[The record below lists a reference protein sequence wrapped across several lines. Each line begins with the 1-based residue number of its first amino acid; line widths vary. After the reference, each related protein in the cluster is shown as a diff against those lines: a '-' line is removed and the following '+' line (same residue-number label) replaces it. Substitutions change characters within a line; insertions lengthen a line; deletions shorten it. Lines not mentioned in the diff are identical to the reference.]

1 MIIIKM
7 IGEATEE
14 KDTRKFFLCQE
25 DGEHEI
31 DREAAAMFVL
41 VGIQDKTLKTY
52 TKNNAQYWAILSKKY
67 IIEEKSQCVT

>member
-1 MIIIKM
+1 MILIKM
-7 IGEATEE
+7 TGESTEE

-31 DREAAAMFVL
+31 DREAAATFVL

-52 TKNNAQYWAILSKKY
+52 TKNNAYYWAILPKRY
-67 IIEEKSQCVT
+67 ANA

>member
-7 IGEATEE
+7 TGEATEE

-25 DGEHEI
+25 DGDHEI
-31 DREAAAMFVL
+31 DREVALAFVL

-52 TKNNAQYWAILSKKY
+52 AKNNAYYWAILSKRY
-67 IIEEKSQCVT
+67 ANA

>member
-7 IGEATEE
+7 TGEATED

-31 DREAAAMFVL
+31 DREAVAPFVL
-41 VGIQDKTLKTY
+41 VGIQDKTLRTY
-52 TKNNAQYWAILSKKY
+52 TKNNAHYWVILSRRY
-67 IIEEKSQCVT
+67 ANA

>member
-7 IGEATEE
+7 TGEATEE
-14 KDTRKFFLCQE
+14 KDTRKCFLCQE

-31 DREAAAMFVL
+31 DREAAAMFVW

-52 TKNNAQYWAILSKKY
+52 TKNNAQYWVILSKKY
-67 IIEEKSQCVT
+67 DIKGESHCAI